1 MLHHLIVNCTKTN
14 FVLLTESGSYFV
26 EYLLGE
32 LVLSPSISEA
42 WIFNDA
48 DIARKFQNR
57 LFDTFKLYTSVNSF
71 IDIEN

>member
-1 MLHHLIVNCTKTN
+1 MKCTGPN

-32 LVLSPSISEA
+32 LVLSPSIAEA
-42 WIFNDA
+42 WIFNDP
-48 DIARKFQNR
+48 DIARKFQNK

-71 IDIEN
+71 IDIDN

>member
-1 MLHHLIVNCTKTN
+1 MKCTGPN

-42 WIFNDA
+42 WIFNDPE
-48 DIARKFQNR
+48 IARKFQNR
-57 LFDTFKLYTSVNSF
+57 LFNTFKLYTSVNSF